1 MFCMIM
7 AMVDTP
13 EDKKKVEALY
23 KKYDRLM
30 YYTAGKV
37 LHRHEDIED
46 AVMEAWTR
54 IIRNLDNISEI
65 SCPKTLSYVVII
77 VERTS
82 IDIYNRNRKH
92 GESEVPI
99 SDYDQSP
106 FFMTNDQQMN
116 DTEVYE
122 DLRRLPKE
130 FSDVMIMYYMQ
141 EMDMKEIARALDI
154 SEAAAYKRL
163 QRGRTELEK
172 RWSDD

>member
-1 MFCMIM
+1 MMFCMIM

-99 SDYDQSP
+99 SDYGGINIL
-106 FFMTNDQQMN
+106 ND
-116 DTEVYE
+116 VVGVRPSC
-122 DLRRLPKE
+122 LL
-130 FSDVMIMYYMQ
+130 YYM
-141 EMDMKEIARALDI
+141 
-154 SEAAAYKRL
+154 
-163 QRGRTELEK
+163 RGSFSSRRDEP
-172 RWSDD
+172 